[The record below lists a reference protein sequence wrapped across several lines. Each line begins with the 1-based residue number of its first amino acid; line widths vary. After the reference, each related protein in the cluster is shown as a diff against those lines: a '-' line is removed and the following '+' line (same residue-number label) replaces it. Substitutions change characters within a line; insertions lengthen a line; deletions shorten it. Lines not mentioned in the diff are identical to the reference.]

1 MSYSEIYQIEFLEEN
16 NKNGDETLFVE
27 IMIADAPKL
36 IL

>member
-16 NKNGDETLFVE
+16 NKNGDETIFAE
-27 IMIADAPKL
+27 IMTADAPKL